1 MAKIMTNAANG
12 HEGVDVGKV
21 FASPALMV
29 NVVCWPAADFAVRV
43 FM

>member
-1 MAKIMTNAANG
+1 MAKIMTNATNG
-12 HEGVDVGKV
+12 HEGVDVGKIL
-21 FASPALMV
+21 PAPAFVV